1 MPGGEFK
8 PFVPEEEGLGFEFPA
23 DSGLSAGNGVG
34 EGGGAVRQDL
44 GPATETC
51 FPLSLLSLA

>member
-1 MPGGEFK
+1 MPGVEFK
-8 PFVPEEEGLGFEFPA
+8 PFVPKEEALGFEFPA

-34 EGGGAVRQDL
+34 EGGGAVRRDP
-44 GPATETC
+44 GPVAETC